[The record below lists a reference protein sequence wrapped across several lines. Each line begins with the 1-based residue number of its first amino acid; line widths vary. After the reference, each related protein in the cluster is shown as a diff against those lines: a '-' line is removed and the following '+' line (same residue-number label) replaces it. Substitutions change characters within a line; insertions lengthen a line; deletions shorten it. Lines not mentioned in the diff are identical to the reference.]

1 MYKFTSRVQATPHKD
16 SKEINKPSLS
26 SIKRIPLPIPAK
38 LPKEANIISKFFKN
52 KNLDAPTTA
61 KTKSYMQVSRQNTS
75 TMDVIKIK
83 ETFPSIGAEKIDQ
96 IDDIV
101 KGVSKQK
108 LCIQMTTKGPSH
120 KQVIIP
126 MGNENNINFM
136 KNSSIHVTN
145 LNRNLRNAKSE
156 VLVDF
161 IHSDPLGIT
170 VVTNKV
176 LLPSDLLIIEN
187 YVKNLESID
196 STQVDSPCLPQSKS
210 YLKIIGIPYFSHSS
224 MQDWL
229 TLNDVKHII
238 KQNHNIT
245 LASKLRVI
253 KASPKS
259 DMAIIWID
267 IWNT

>member
-1 MYKFTSRVQATPHKD
+1 MYKFTPRVQATLHKNF
-16 SKEINKPSLS
+16 KEINKPSLA
-26 SIKRIPLPIPAK
+26 SIERIPPPISVK
-38 LPKEANIISKFFKN
+38 SLKEANIIFKFFKN

-83 ETFPSIGAEKIDQ
+83 ETFPSIEAEKIDQ

-108 LCIQMTTKGPSH
+108 PCIQMITKGPSH

-176 LLPSDLLIIEN
+176 LPFL
-187 YVKNLESID
+187 
-196 STQVDSPCLPQSKS
+196 
-210 YLKIIGIPYFSHSS
+210 
-224 MQDWL
+224 
-229 TLNDVKHII
+229 
-238 KQNHNIT
+238 
-245 LASKLRVI
+245 
-253 KASPKS
+253 
-259 DMAIIWID
+259 
-267 IWNT
+267 

>member
-1 MYKFTSRVQATPHKD
+1 MYKFTSKVQAIPHKD
-16 SKEINKPSLS
+16 FKEINKPSLS

-61 KTKSYMQVSRQNTS
+61 KTKSYVQVSRQNTS

-83 ETFPSIGAEKIDQ
+83 ENFPSIEAEKIDQ
-96 IDDIV
+96 INDIV
-101 KGVSKQK
+101 KGVPKQK
-108 LCIQMTTKGPSH
+108 PYIQMTTKGPTH

-136 KNSSIHVTN
+136 KNSSIYVTN
-145 LNRNLRNAKSE
+145 LNRNLRNVKSE

-196 STQVDSPCLPQSKS
+196 STQVDSLHLPQSKF
-210 YLKIIGIPYFSHSS
+210 YLKIISIPYFPYSN
-224 MQDWL
+224 M
-229 TLNDVKHII
+229 
-238 KQNHNIT
+238 
-245 LASKLRVI
+245 
-253 KASPKS
+253 
-259 DMAIIWID
+259 
-267 IWNT
+267 

>member
-1 MYKFTSRVQATPHKD
+1 VYKFTPRVQATLHKNF
-16 SKEINKPSLS
+16 KEINKPSLA
-26 SIKRIPLPIPAK
+26 SIERIPPPIPVK
-38 LPKEANIISKFFKN
+38 SLKKANIIFKFFKN

-61 KTKSYMQVSRQNTS
+61 KTKFYVQVSRQNTS

-101 KGVSKQK
+101 KGVPKQK

-126 MGNENNINFM
+126 MGNKNNINFI

-161 IHSDPLGIT
+161 IHSYPLGIM

-176 LLPSDLLIIEN
+176 LLLSDLLIIEN

-196 STQVDSPCLPQSKS
+196 STQVDSPRLPQSKS
-210 YLKIIGIPYFSHSS
+210 YLKIIGISYFPHSS
-224 MQDWL
+224 IQDWL

-245 LASKLRVI
+245 LALKLRVI
-253 KASPKS
+253 KASSKLN
-259 DMAIIWID
+259 MAII
-267 IWNT
+267 